1 MLCKMNVMARNV
13 LLYLQKCCFMWNFTT
28 NSSSHIHQYSLY
40 YISELTWNKPLNCQV
55 FTTSASSPE
64 GRAPVRRKATTK
76 WTGRATWRPTL
87 PGYGSTWASLAGS
100 CTTGR
105 IPTWPGWLTTWQR
118 SASSVLVSKWG
129 AGGGWTGERTDWR
142 RDGVRGEP
150 PEAKEGYAVRRVEDH
165 QWYHHSV
172 FISKSKSFLRYDCLS
187 LAPWCEIFRKH
198 AVDIHIL

>member
-28 NSSSHIHQYSLY
+28 NSSSHIHQYSLFH
-40 YISELTWNKPLNCQV
+40 ISELTWNKPLNCQV

-105 IPTWPGWLTTWQR
+105 IPTWPAWLTTWQR

-129 AGGGWTGERTDWR
+129 AGGGVEQ
-142 RDGVRGEP
+142 VRGQT
-150 PEAKEGYAVRRVEDH
+150 EGGTGSGESLQKQRRGT
-165 QWYHHSV
+165 QWGGWRLTSD
-172 FISKSKSFLRYDCLS
+172 IIILSFFLS
-187 LAPWCEIFRKH
+187 RSLF
-198 AVDIHIL
+198 